1 MACCRSNGSCS
12 AGGGGRNPLMTLA
25 LMGVAALILAAK
37 CVLLLRFGR
46 GGHDVEE
53 GK

>member
-1 MACCRSNGSCS
+1 MACCRNGSCKLP
-12 AGGGGRNPLMTLA
+12 GGGRNPLVTVA
-25 LMGVAALILAAK
+25 LIGVAALILAAK